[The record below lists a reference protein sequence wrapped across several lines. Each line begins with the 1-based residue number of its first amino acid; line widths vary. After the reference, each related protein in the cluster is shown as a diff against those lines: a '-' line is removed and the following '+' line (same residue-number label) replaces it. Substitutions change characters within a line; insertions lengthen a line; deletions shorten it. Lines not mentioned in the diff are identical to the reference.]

1 MSKWISIG
9 LASLLSA
16 CAVAAPPTSQPTPS
30 APQELRVMVHDS
42 FSASENVLKSF
53 EKANNAKLTILK
65 SGDAGQVLNKAI
77 LSKSKPIADVIFGV
91 DNTFFSRAIKANI
104 LEPYPSPALAKVP
117 DKFKLDKENR
127 LLPVDFGYVIFNYD
141 KSFVQTSGLGTPTSL
156 RELADVKWQ
165 HKHVVENAATSSPG
179 LVFLL
184 ATIAEFPEGSAYP
197 WQQFWRDMVRNLVH
211 ISPDWNDAYYNQFS
225 ASSGKGPHPLVV
237 SYSTSPAAEVHFS
250 DGKLTEP
257 PTSNLDIGAFE
268 QIEFV
273 GILNGTPNKP
283 LAEKFVDFMLSSEF
297 QKDIPLNMFV
307 YPVVSDTPLPEVFTK
322 FAPTPKKILSL
333 PPDVIDANRERWIE
347 EWTKIAQGQ

>member
-1 MSKWISIG
+1 MIRWFSIA
-9 LASLLSA
+9 LTLFLSA
-16 CAVAAPPTSQPTPS
+16 CAVTPPPTLAPTPS
-30 APQELRVMVHDS
+30 TPKELKVMVHDS
-42 FSASENVLKSF
+42 FSASEDVLKTF
-53 EKANNAKLTILK
+53 EKSNNAKLTILK
-65 SGDAGQVLNKAI
+65 SGDAGQALNKAI
-77 LSKSKPIADVIFGV
+77 LSKDKPIADVIYGV

-104 LEPYPSPALAKVP
+104 LDSYASPALTKVP

-141 KSFVQTSGLGTPTSL
+141 KSFVQTGGLGAPASL
-156 RELADVKWQ
+156 RELVDKKWQ

-179 LVFLL
+179 LAFLL

-250 DGKLTEP
+250 EGKLKEP
-257 PTSNLDIGAFE
+257 PTDNLDIGAFE

-273 GILNGTPNKP
+273 GILKGTPNKP
-283 LAEKFVDFMLSSEF
+283 LAEKFVDFMLSAEF

-307 YPVVSDTPLPEVFTK
+307 YPVVSDTPQPEVFTK

-333 PPDVIDANRERWIE
+333 PPDVIDANREKWIE